1 LIFDRASRVVVL
13 GGALVCLSGC
23 PNPNAYTVPRT
34 LDPGDV
40 QILFA
45 AEAYGF
51 TDKVTTSSTTGTS
64 TSRVSGA
71 TPLFP
76 TIGIRYGLIEGLD
89 VGARIENFE
98 TLAGDLKIRLM
109 RGRFDVAVDPGLQ
122 ALVQVAT
129 RPDGSTRNSGLFYLH
144 TPLLLGWN
152 VNDETTIVASPG
164 LAYSIATAPF
174 TTGNST
180 EHAGAQTEVLARL
193 GLGIDVRTS
202 DTVSI
207 HPEVTCM
214 RGFTSQESFLCVA
227 GLGLNVGA
235 QPNYDD
241 MSLTPPGQ
249 SQ

>member
-1 LIFDRASRVVVL
+1 LNFDRPSRVAVL
-13 GGALVCLSGC
+13 GGALVFLSGC
-23 PNPNAYTVPRT
+23 PNPNAYNVPRT
-34 LDPGDV
+34 LDPGDL
-40 QILFA
+40 QIVVA

-64 TSRVSGA
+64 TTRVSGA

-76 TIGIRYGLIEGLD
+76 TIGIRYGLVEGLD

-98 TLAGDLKIRLM
+98 TLAGDLKIRLF
-109 RGRFDVAVDPGLQ
+109 RGRFDAAIDPGLQ
-122 ALVQVAT
+122 ALVEVASQ
-129 RPDGSTRNSGLFYLH
+129 PDGSTRNTGLFYLH
-144 TPLLLGWN
+144 APLLLGWN
-152 VNDETTIVASPG
+152 VNDETTIVVSPG

-180 EHAGAQTEVLARL
+180 EHAGAQTQVLARL
-193 GLGIDVRTS
+193 GLGVDIRTS
-202 DTVSI
+202 DTVAV

-214 RGFTSQESFLCVA
+214 RGFTSAASFLCVA